1 MVRKAINNMPEVI
14 EVIYKNGVFKPV
26 NTVVLKEGEKLKI
39 ILKRV
44 DLKKFVMAEL
54 PEEKIKEL
62 EERFEGENIY

>member
-1 MVRKAINNMPEVI
+1 MPEVI

-26 NTVVLKEGEKLKI
+26 NTVDLKEGEKLKI